1 MAGQIYTAP
10 STTLT
15 WKDFRTRLERHIY
28 GTKSNMYDLC
38 QNIIATSGSKATES
52 TEGYDL
58 LSPTV
63 DYDVTIIETPL
74 EEGKPKEV
82 TCFERRDEPLYR
94 VGTNTFDGDGFP
106 VTIEVGKVLLER
118 ELIEDWK
125 FWMNGMN
132 YNYFTVEPV
141 EADDSPE
148 YRYDVMLT
156 LDIFI
161 NRVLP
166 ETVFKLHVGDGVT
179 HGDTEWHY
187 RMLQHL

>member
-1 MAGQIYTAP
+1 
-10 STTLT
+10 
-15 WKDFRTRLERHIY
+15 
-28 GTKSNMYDLC
+28 MYDLC
-38 QNIIATSGSKATES
+38 QNIIATSGSKATEL

-74 EEGKPKEV
+74 DGQPKEV

-106 VTIEVGKVLLER
+106 VTVEVGKVLLER

-141 EADDSPE
+141 EADDSPD
-148 YRYDVMLT
+148 YKYDVMLT

-166 ETVFKLHVGDGVT
+166 ETTFKLHVGDGVT

-187 RMLQHL
+187 RMLQ